1 MFRALLLALPNTP
14 GQTGPLEKVLI
25 SQVGVLALGQQKP
38 LLVLRFTASRIS
50 FPILDYF
57 LQAHQFY
64 DLFSFLSENV
74 DLIPKFWRFFIEIRY
89 AGFFC
94 ACCVMNKRSTHQCS
108 RS

>member
-57 LQAHQFY
+57 LQAHQFHVP
-64 DLFSFLSENV
+64 FSIL
-74 DLIPKFWRFFIEIRY
+74 
-89 AGFFC
+89 
-94 ACCVMNKRSTHQCS
+94 CS
-108 RS
+108 LVSL